1 MATETHPRA
10 LGELRSIHGSAG
22 GLSLTTTLQTVGI
35 PKGAQG
41 LILEPRNF
49 STAVV
54 ARIALNPYLLV
65 YKTTDALATVTNLT
79 DYSDAAQD
87 NDATTDVVLS
97 SLDTNANNDA
107 LWIGSHLPFR
117 GLSVDVDAAN
127 GTASV
132 LSGTY
137 WNGSAL
143 ANISLTDNT
152 ASGGATFAQDGT
164 ITWSVPTAWSPA
176 SLVTVGGASGN
187 LPHSGDTLYWVKLV
201 VSAALDSST
210 TLNSLHA
217 LSRSTAYVDLTDGR
231 IWEQAIRR
239 GLGGIGSVEALSD
252 AGTCSLLVTA
262 LTFVGGK
269 FL

>member
-1 MATETHPRA
+1 MATETTPQRF
-10 LGELRSIHGSAG
+10 GEIRGVSASA
-22 GLSLTTTLQTVGI
+22 GLSLSTTLATIGI
-35 PKGAQG
+35 PKGADVLYIEG
-41 LILEPRNF
+41 RNY

-54 ARIALNPYLLV
+54 AQVLLNPYLIVL
-65 YKTTDALATVTNLT
+65 KTADGLATVT

-87 NDATTDVVLS
+87 NDTATDVTLS
-97 SLDTNANNDA
+97 SLDTLANGDA
-107 LWIGSHLPFR
+107 LWIGSHIPFG

-143 ANISLTDNT
+143 TDISLTDNT

-164 ITWSVPTAWSPA
+164 ITWTVPAAWAKA
-176 SLVTVGGASGN
+176 SIQTASGLAATD
-187 LPHSGDTLYWVKLV
+187 LPRDTLYWVRLV

-210 TLNSLHA
+210 TCNSIHA
-217 LSRSTAYVDLTDGR
+217 LNRSTAYVDLTSGR
-231 IWEQAIRR
+231 ERGVAIRR
-239 GLGGIGSVEALSD
+239 GLGGVGSIQARTD
-252 AGTCSLLVTA
+252 AGTANLLVSA
-262 LTFVGGK
+262 AVLGDGA